1 MQQYLMDRLMAAGL
15 DTTPSLYFSKIVLLV
30 ITAALAWCGY
40 HILVRA
46 LIRLLSR
53 LIRNTETQ
61 WDDFLLKNRVLE
73 RTGWLF
79 PALVVLSMADSFLV
93 LSNVLHQGALI
104 WIAIV
109 VVAVIS
115 ALLNTGVDIYN
126 SFEVSRNRPIR
137 GFVQVIKIV
146 LWVYTGALV
155 LSLLLGKSPL
165 ALLSGLGAMTA
176 VMLLIFK
183 DSILGLVA
191 GIQLSSNDMVRI
203 GDWIVMESFGAD
215 GTVIDISLHTVKV
228 QNWDKSIT
236 TIPSYSM
243 VSSSF
248 RNWRGMTESGGR
260 RIKRSLFLDM
270 QSVRFCTP
278 GDLDRYEG
286 ITLLRDYVSQRR
298 RVVLNDSAQRHGDP
312 GELINGRA
320 MTNLGTFRA
329 YVDAYLEAHPRVHPG
344 MTRIVRQLQPGE
356 HGLPIEIY
364 VFSRET
370 DWEAFESLQS
380 DLFDHLLAA
389 LPVFGLTVFQSPS
402 GLDLRAGIAGPF
414 PTSNQGTPS

>member
-1 MQQYLMDRLMAAGL
+1 MQQALMDRLMAMGL
-15 DTTPSLYFSKIVLLV
+15 EATSSLYVSKIVLLV
-30 ITAALAWCGY
+30 LTAGLAWCGY

-73 RTGWLF
+73 RMGWLF
-79 PALVVLSMADSFLV
+79 PALVVLSMADSFLL
-93 LSNVLHQGALI
+93 LSRPLHQGALI
-104 WIAIV
+104 WIAV
-109 VVAVIS
+109 VVVTVIS

-126 SFEVSRNRPIR
+126 SFEISRNRPIR
-137 GFVQVIKIV
+137 GFAQVIKIV
-146 LWVYTGALV
+146 LWIYAGALV

-176 VMLLIFK
+176 VLLLIFK

-203 GDWIVMESFGAD
+203 GDSIVMESFGAD

-228 QNWDKSIT
+228 QNWDRSIT

-243 VSSSF
+243 VSTSF
-248 RNWRGMTESGGR
+248 RNWRGMTESGSR
-260 RIKRSLFLDM
+260 RIKRSLFLDLNT
-270 QSVRFCTP
+270 VHFCTP
-278 GDLDRYEG
+278 AELDRYQDIEL
-286 ITLLRDYVSQRR
+286 IRDYVSTRR
-298 RVVLNDSAQRHGDP
+298 GEVLNDRARRHGDP

-329 YVDAYLEAHPRVHPG
+329 YVNAYLAQHPLVHTD
-344 MTRIVRQLQPGE
+344 MNRIVRQLQPGE
-356 HGLPIEIY
+356 HGLPLELVVYSRVIE
-364 VFSRET
+364 
-370 DWEAFESLQS
+370 WEPYENLQS
-380 DLFDHLLAA
+380 DIFDHLLAA
-389 LPVFGLTVFQSPS
+389 LPVFGLKVYQSPS
-402 GLDLRAGIAGPF
+402 GLDLRAGVSGDSS
-414 PTSNQGTPS
+414 TSNQGTPS